1 MADAPNALYCP
12 GLLCLLGSAEARQRQ
27 GELNTVTRVSQSV
40 SRVTRVRGRVTM
52 YTPGVPLAIMKANK
66 STSRCESARIT
77 DYR

>member
-27 GELNTVTRVSQSV
+27 GELNTVTRVSQRV
-40 SRVTRVRGRVTM
+40 SQVTRVRGRVTM
-52 YTPGVPLAIMKANK
+52 YTPGVPLAIMKAN
-66 STSRCESARIT
+66 TSRCES